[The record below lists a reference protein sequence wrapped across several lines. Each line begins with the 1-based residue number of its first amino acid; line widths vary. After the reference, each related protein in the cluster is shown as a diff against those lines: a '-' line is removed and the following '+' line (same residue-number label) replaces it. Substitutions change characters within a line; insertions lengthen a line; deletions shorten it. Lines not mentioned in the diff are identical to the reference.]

1 MRHFIAMRAVPARSM
16 YRGSL
21 RAPRTKAPKALE
33 PEVMLSPSQ
42 LRICAFNECLQMANC
57 ALDCPSNCSAHRMVE
72 SMVEFVTVEYYAYK
86 LAQFAQL
93 KKQQ

>member
-1 MRHFIAMRAVPARSM
+1 MRHFIAMRAVPAKSM

-21 RAPRTKAPKALE
+21 RATRPIELE
-33 PEVMLSPSQ
+33 PEVVLSPSQ
-42 LRICAFNECLQMANC
+42 LRICAINECLQMANC

-86 LAQFAQL
+86 LAQL
-93 KKQQ
+93 SK